1 MVRGLFD
8 SQQDKYFTG
17 INNQYTYL
25 LLSSY
30 SNDNAYILQ
39 SIDTKSRTDLV
50 ECLDHDALQMFINTV
65 EASIVIDSLS
75 ELMVVLASVE
85 FMMLALVMLLV
96 LLLLAVV
103 LLLAMTAWV
112 VVVMAAF
119 LMAAVLLLA
128 VMLLLLMAVLGVVS
142 KTSFSVA
149 AVLLVSPITASAVLL
164 VRPKSTGE
172 GCTLSLSP
180 DGKVTS

>member
-85 FMMLALVMLLV
+85 FMMLALVMLL
-96 LLLLAVV
+96 LAVV